1 MKIVDWVRG
10 HTCVRSALRTFVQT
24 AAGVLVAAVIN
35 AAGVVEDIDMDAVI
49 AVAVATGLSAVMN
62 RQRGQKSEDNEKTEE

>member
-1 MKIVDWVRG
+1 MKIVEWVRS
-10 HTCVRSALRTFVQT
+10 HECARYALRTFVQT

-35 AAGVVEDIDMDAVI
+35 AAGVVKDIDMDAVI

-62 RQRGQKSEDNEKTEE
+62 RQRGQKSDEEKTEE